1 MKCWFNEEGDKVK
14 GIQHKAIF
22 YALLAAVL
30 YAISSPIS
38 KLLLKEI
45 PPTMMAALLYLGA
58 GFGMLILGLIRRKF
72 YQENVEA
79 KLTKQELPFTIAMV
93 LLDIAAPVFLMV
105 GLTRTDAATVSLLNN
120 FEIVSTSLI
129 ALLIFKE
136 SISKQLWFSIVL
148 IVSASIIL
156 SVEDIGSVSLSLG
169 AVFVLLACICWG
181 LENNCTRKISLKDPL
196 QIVIIK
202 GFGSGSGAL
211 LIAFL
216 LGEKIHHFLYIIIG
230 LLLGFFAYGLSIFFY
245 IYAQRE
251 LGAAKTSAYYALAP
265 FIGVGL
271 SLLIFKEI
279 PSVSFIVALIIM
291 MVGTYFTVSENHEHE
306 HEHVAIT
313 HEHAHNHTDGHH
325 KHVHDKTI
333 IGKHSHHHI
342 HESNIHSHQHS
353 QDIHHAHSH

>member
-1 MKCWFNEEGDKVK
+1 MK

-38 KLLLKEI
+38 KLLLREI

-58 GFGMLILGLIRRKF
+58 GFGMFILGLIRRKI
-72 YQENVEA
+72 YQEDVEA

-93 LLDIAAPVFLMV
+93 LLDIAAPVFFMV
-105 GLTRTDAATVSLLNN
+105 GLTMTDAATVSLLNN

-156 SVEDIGSVSLSLG
+156 SVEDIRTVSLSLG

-196 QIVIIK
+196 QIVVIK

-211 LIAFL
+211 LFAFGS
-216 LGEKIHHFLYIIIG
+216 GEKTDHFLYIIIG
-230 LLLGFFAYGLSIFFY
+230 LLLGFFVYGLSIFFY

-291 MVGTYFTVSENHEHE
+291 IIGTYFTVAENHEHE
-306 HEHVAIT
+306 HQHIAIT
-313 HEHAHNHTDGHH
+313 HEHAHMHDDNHHTHI
-325 KHVHDKTI
+325 HDNNV
-333 IGKHSHHHI
+333 IGKHSH
-342 HESNIHSHQHS
+342 SHTHQPYFHNHKHS
-353 QDIHHAHSH
+353 QDIHHVHSH

>member
-202 GFGSGSGAL
+202 GVWFRFWCVAHCIFIRRKNSS
-211 LIAFL
+211 FS
-216 LGEKIHHFLYIIIG
+216 LYHNRTFIR
-230 LLLGFFAYGLSIFFY
+230 FFRLW
-245 IYAQRE
+245 
-251 LGAAKTSAYYALAP
+251 T
-265 FIGVGL
+265 
-271 SLLIFKEI
+271 
-279 PSVSFIVALIIM
+279 
-291 MVGTYFTVSENHEHE
+291 
-306 HEHVAIT
+306 
-313 HEHAHNHTDGHH
+313 
-325 KHVHDKTI
+325 
-333 IGKHSHHHI
+333 
-342 HESNIHSHQHS
+342 
-353 QDIHHAHSH
+353 